1 LLFLYL
7 DIGNYD
13 NQQRL
18 QRQRSPDRANGYM
31 SPPLTSSSPTLY
43 QQNYALSRSVTLPE
57 PEHNSRRSNSYNV
70 PSRHTNNDDDMQH
83 DGKTIP
89 HYFNFTIYST
99 VIQIVIRV
107 VIVDQALKQLG
118 MID

>member
-1 LLFLYL
+1 MLFLYL

-57 PEHNSRRSNSYNV
+57 PEQNSRRSNSYNV
-70 PSRHTNNDDDMQH
+70 PNRHTNNDDDMQH